1 MESEQ
6 VVGIIPDLKH
16 KKGLLK
22 YEPCNVIVTGSR
34 LIVAIMTKQMR
45 KALADTSPEE
55 KYRGMAI
62 EDILSET
69 EGNFAITADEIKR
82 IRVERGS
89 GGDIEVSGGPDRLII
104 KSTAGKHLFT
114 FGTKSISAKEA
125 RALLKE
131 AFGEEVKYG
140 R

>member
-6 VVGIIPDLKH
+6 IVGIIPDLKH

-22 YEPCNVIVTGSR
+22 YEACNVIVTGSR

-45 KALADTSPEE
+45 KSLGDTPLDQ

-69 EGNFAITADEIKR
+69 EGNLAFDASGIKR
-82 IRVERGS
+82 LRVERGA
-89 GGDIEVSGGPDRLII
+89 GGDIDTSGGPDRLII
-104 KSTAGKHLFT
+104 KSTTGKHVFT

-125 RALLKE
+125 KALLKE
-131 AFGEEVKYG
+131 AFGEVVK
-140 R
+140 